1 LVTQWRRTARWSGG
15 KLALA
20 RWRGGGGAHGS
31 GGGLAVARW
40 RGGGGAHDSSVPR
53 GDETDGWEPGGDPTG
68 IGAGGRVLLAQQI
81 WVRSWGPAGIGFL
94 I

>member
-1 LVTQWRRTARWSGG
+1 LHSHGG
-15 KLALA
+15 GEVEALA
-20 RWRGGGGAHGS
+20 GAEAGSQSRGGGEVVA
-31 GGGLAVARW
+31 LTAVPYHA
-40 RGGGGAHDSSVPR
+40 GMN
-53 GDETDGWEPGGDPTG
+53 TDGWEPGGDPTG